1 MQLKEFSIISPVIE
15 ATLVFKAIETV
26 ISPEIIAQS
35 LGNTNSVEERKRK
48 LPSSLVVCLVI
59 AMSLWSSDSMGTV
72 LKNVV
77 NGLSRQWTK
86 LGQYWRVPNSASI
99 TEARQRL
106 GCRVMSQLFEQ
117 VVRPLATPGTP
128 GAFLGGLRVM
138 AVDGTVL
145 DVPDSQ
151 ANARVFGYPSSR
163 PGTRAAFPK
172 VRWERNRLLC

>member
-59 AMSLWSSDSMGTV
+59 AMSLWSSDSMRTV
-72 LKNVV
+72 LQNLV

-106 GCRVMSQLFEQ
+106 GCRVMSQLFELLVQ
-117 VVRPLATPGTP
+117 PQARPETP

-138 AVDGTVL
+138 AVDGTVFRC
-145 DVPDSQ
+145 P
-151 ANARVFGYPSSR
+151 
-163 PGTRAAFPK
+163 
-172 VRWERNRLLC
+172 